1 MPSPMVPEE
10 LIARAILAQEFAYAP
25 YSNYRVGAALLA
37 RSGRVYFGANVE
49 NAAYSLTMCAERAA
63 VFKAISEGEQE
74 FEALAVVT
82 SNGGS
87 PCGACR
93 QVLREFAAD
102 LPVYI
107 ADSSGIYREAS
118 VADLLPDSFGPEFL
132 EGNEDSDRG

>member
-1 MPSPMVPEE
+1 MTNPMAPEE

-37 RSGRVYFGANVE
+37 RSGRVYLGANVE
-49 NAAYSLTMCAERAA
+49 NAVYPLTMCAERIA
-63 VFKAISEGEQE
+63 VFKAICEGDQE
-74 FEALAVVT
+74 FAALAVVT

>member
-1 MPSPMVPEE
+1 MTSPMVPEE

-37 RSGRVYFGANVE
+37 RSGRVYLGANVE
-49 NAAYSLTMCAERAA
+49 NAVYSLTMCAERVA
-63 VFKAISEGEQE
+63 VLKAISEGEQE
-74 FEALAVVT
+74 FVALAVVT

-102 LPVYI
+102 LPIYI
-107 ADSSGIYREAS
+107 ADGSGDCRES
-118 VADLLPDSFGPEFL
+118 NVAALLPDSFGPEFL
-132 EGNEDSDRG
+132 EGNEDPDPG